1 MLPLPLPQVSRTDE
15 LFLKTRVKRGS
26 CHLTGELKQIEP
38 CCARTGTGS
47 GFNPC
52 IFIDLPWRQR
62 EKNLSASVTSAN
74 RAKPSQAEV
83 DVSNQPRPAR
93 PGSLPS
99 LGMLLTDRRSRSITG
114 WFAPARPG
122 SGGPTACLALLFL
135 AWNDIPIDLWS
146 ADWSA
151 HTRTDTAAIV
161 APVDTDVTFP
171 TTQPDTASGGSF
183 KVNLPNVSS

>member
-1 MLPLPLPQVSRTDE
+1 MDPVTWQVNWNKSNHAVPGLGLAQVLTRAFYRPPLN
-15 LFLKTRVKRGS
+15 
-26 CHLTGELKQIEP
+26 
-38 CCARTGTGS
+38 AA
-47 GFNPC
+47 
-52 IFIDLPWRQR
+52 W
-62 EKNLSASVTSAN
+62 KNLPASVTSAN

-151 HTRTDTAAIV
+151 HTRTQTQQLLLRPSTLTSRFRQHSLTQL
-161 APVDTDVTFP
+161 PVG
-171 TTQPDTASGGSF
+171 AS
-183 KVNLPNVSS
+183 K

>member
-122 SGGPTACLALLFL
+122 WTYRVSRAALLGL
-135 AWNDIPIDLWS
+135 ERHPDRSVISWLIRS
-146 ADWSA
+146 
-151 HTRTDTAAIV
+151 HTHTDTAAIV

>member
-114 WFAPARPG
+114 WFAPARVDLPRVSRCSSWPG
-122 SGGPTACLALLFL
+122 TTSRSICDQLIDPLKHAHRHSSYCCARRHWRHVSDNTAWHSFRWELQSKSPERVFL
-135 AWNDIPIDLWS
+135 E
-146 ADWSA
+146 
-151 HTRTDTAAIV
+151 
-161 APVDTDVTFP
+161 
-171 TTQPDTASGGSF
+171 
-183 KVNLPNVSS
+183 